1 VGADGPAPPPPGVEP
16 ARDSQSEPNAEP
28 NVGSNLRDELVAAPP
43 FLTWRAIYAIVLG
56 ALAVEIALF
65 AALTAAVR

>member
-1 VGADGPAPPPPGVEP
+1 VGADGAAPPPPEAP
-16 ARDSQSEPNAEP
+16 RAEP
-28 NVGSNLRDELVAAPP
+28 KIESTIRDELVAAPP

-65 AALTAAVR
+65 AALTAALR

>member
-1 VGADGPAPPPPGVEP
+1 MGADDATPPPPFATP
-16 ARDSQSEPNAEP
+16 RAEP
-28 NVGSNLRDELVAAPP
+28 KIGVKIRDELLAAPP

-65 AALTAAVR
+65 AALTAALR